1 MIDINLL
8 EYLVTFHKEGSLL
21 KASESLNL
29 SQPSLSKAVQKL
41 EDELIK
47 GLINN
52 SYDIIF
58 INHDIK
64 IDGCITKKLFQEHLY
79 ISVPPTHFICGM
91 KAGVSWSDIDGQSFL
106 LFSYVGYWETIV
118 KNNLKRS
125 RFLKNDDIE
134 AMKEIAE
141 FSSIPS
147 FLTNLTI
154 NPNGVKNRINIP
166 IINDSAYLNFYVVVK
181 EKNKKILNLI
191 HQ

>member
-29 SQPSLSKAVQKL
+29 SQPSLSKAMQKL

-79 ISVPPTHFICGM
+79 ISVPPTHFI
-91 KAGVSWSDIDGQSFL
+91 
-106 LFSYVGYWETIV
+106 
-118 KNNLKRS
+118 
-125 RFLKNDDIE
+125 
-134 AMKEIAE
+134 
-141 FSSIPS
+141 
-147 FLTNLTI
+147 
-154 NPNGVKNRINIP
+154 
-166 IINDSAYLNFYVVVK
+166 
-181 EKNKKILNLI
+181 
-191 HQ
+191 